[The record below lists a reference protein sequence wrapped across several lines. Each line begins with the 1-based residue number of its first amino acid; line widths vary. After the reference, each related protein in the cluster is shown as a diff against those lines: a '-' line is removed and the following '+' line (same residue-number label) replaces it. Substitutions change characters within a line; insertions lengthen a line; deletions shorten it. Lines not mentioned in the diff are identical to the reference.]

1 MKDCRT
7 FLKLQGAFHATQREV
22 TNLGF
27 TGAPGTLAL
36 NAPPPPP
43 LPALGA
49 VGNQQQPAAIRNPN
63 EGYQPSRGAINMI
76 QKGRSSNRTQKLITR
91 QVSLATK
98 SPPPT
103 PEYLNWSAQTIE
115 FSREDHPP

>member
-1 MKDCRT
+1 MHFYIDSEGRRQSNHLMKDCRT
-7 FLKLQGAFHATQREV
+7 FLKLQGAFNATQREA

-27 TGAPGTLAL
+27 RGAPGSLAL

-49 VGNQQQPAAIRNPN
+49 VGNQQYPVANRNPN

-76 QKGRSSNRTQKLITR
+76 QKGHLSNRTQNLIPR
-91 QVSLATK
+91 
-98 SPPPT
+98 
-103 PEYLNWSAQTIE
+103 
-115 FSREDHPP
+115 